1 MGWQRREAGTCWQD
15 SCGANRFGT
24 GFGSRVDEW
33 MEPVVRALRLY
44 REWGDGVEDGQGFAE
59 FYRACRLQV
68 YPALVA
74 TLGDPRLAEESIDE
88 ALTRAAERWSQVR
101 TLERPAGWVYR
112 VGVNWATSWRRKL
125 SLRPTRSF
133 ENLDRA
139 HLDVLPDLDLVR
151 MLSDLP
157 LRQRQMLILRFGL
170 GYSVEETAA
179 VLGVATG
186 TVKSGVHRARQQLR
200 HDPEVLDGRP

>member
-1 MGWQRREAGTCWQD
+1 
-15 SCGANRFGT
+15 
-24 GFGSRVDEW
+24 
-33 MEPVVRALRLY
+33 
-44 REWGDGVEDGQGFAE
+44 VEDEQGFAE
-59 FYRACRLQV
+59 FYRACRLRV

-74 TLGDPRLAEESIDE
+74 TLGEPRLAEESIDE

-101 TLERPAGWVYR
+101 TLDRPAGWVYR

-125 SLRPTRSF
+125 SLRPTRRS
-133 ENLDRA
+133 EDLDRA
-139 HLDVLPDLDLVR
+139 HLDVLPDFDLVR
-151 MLSDLP
+151 LLSDLP

-179 VLGVATG
+179 LLGVAAG

-200 HDPEVLDGRP
+200 DDPEVLDGRP